1 MKPKLLLV
9 DGNSLFH
16 RAYHAVPRLET
27 AKGELVNAVFGFF
40 SILLYS
46 LEKERPLRIA
56 VAFDKG
62 KKTFRNQM
70 FAAYKA
76 HRPPAPE
83 ELYPQLPRV
92 KELLTVMGIEWFDH
106 DEYEA
111 DDIIGSL
118 AREAHEEGDKLTLI
132 LTSDM
137 DALQLVKDD
146 VWVAAPQNFRERIYY
161 TPAEVLARKGLT
173 PSAFLDYKALRGDAS
188 DNIPGVP
195 GVGEKTALKL
205 LQQFSTLDSVYA
217 NLDNIGGSLK
227 KKLETGKESAFLSK
241 KLATIATDGPF
252 SLEKISTSWLEN
264 LVPDDVFAL
273 FSALEFNT
281 LQARLKKLLPPP
293 AQNSALAAT
302 AQISLF

>member
-1 MKPKLLLV
+1 MKSKLLLV

-27 AKGELVNAVFGFF
+27 GKGELVNAVFGFF

-46 LEKERPLRIA
+46 LEKEQPLRIA

-92 KELLTVMGIEWFDH
+92 KELLSVMGIAWFDH

-118 AREAHEEGDKLTLI
+118 AREAHEEGDTLTLI

-137 DALQLVKDD
+137 DALQLVKED
-146 VWVAAPQNFRERIYY
+146 VWVAAPQNFRERVYY
-161 TPAEVLARKGLT
+161 TPEEVLGRKGLT
-173 PSAFLDYKALRGDAS
+173 PTAFLDYKALRGDAS

-205 LQQFSTLDSVYA
+205 LQQFATLDGVYA
-217 NLDNIGGSLK
+217 SLDHIGVSLK
-227 KKLETGKESAFLSK
+227 QKLVAGRESAFLSK

-252 SLEKISTSWLEN
+252 SLKKTTGPWQEN
-264 LVPDDVFAL
+264 LMLADVFAL

-293 AQNSALAAT
+293 VKNPTPVAS